1 MPLHYFTGAGW
12 TKSGQFA
19 DRAAWETYV
28 NDFAARARKP
38 VDVTV
43 SARP

>member
-1 MPLHYFTGAGW
+1 MRYFTGAGW

-28 NDFAARARKP
+28 KDFAARVAQP
-38 VDVTV
+38 LTISV
-43 SARP
+43 SARQ